1 VPKRFALNFADWSN
15 LNLIDRPSLPLVND
29 FQRRMTC
36 VEEDDMAAVVLPSRK
51 LLQTERVS
59 ESRRAIEVVHG
70 QYEP

>member
-1 VPKRFALNFADWSN
+1 
-15 LNLIDRPSLPLVND
+15 
-29 FQRRMTC
+29 
-36 VEEDDMAAVVLPSRK
+36 MAAVVLPSRK